1 MSAGIDGADERRAK
15 ARAAVIARL
24 AGLLLPRA
32 RRKPEPPAP
41 PPASPFV
48 EVPTPAP
55 PDGWACV
62 EALPVMPAP
71 VPVGLG
77 SWRSNCSAIN
87 PDTGRRCCLL
97 AGHAHAHRHGRT
109 EFATAAAPGTTHFP
123 RAERLAEAA
132 GARHGVDPRSF

>member
-1 MSAGIDGADERRAK
+1 MSAGIDGADERCAK

-24 AGLLLPRA
+24 AARLLPRA
-32 RRKPEPPAP
+32 GHKPAPPTP

-48 EVPTPAP
+48 KVPTPAP
-55 PDGWACV
+55 AASW
-62 EALPVMPAP
+62 AP
-71 VPVGLG
+71 VPAAGQ
-77 SWRSNCSAIN
+77 WRSSCAAIN

-109 EFATAAAPGTTHFP
+109 DFYVAAAPGTTHFP
-123 RAERLAEAA
+123 SAERLAEAA